1 MRYVS
6 KAKLSIISALSWLG
20 GKSFDE
26 RSDGVVND
34 ADSNVV
40 VAAASV
46 TPETQASTIVNTTY
60 QPMRKYSTYIKNNT
74 KIPKGAR

>member
-26 RSDGVVND
+26 RSDGVGND
-34 ADSNVV
+34 DGDAPKPKVKKSKD
-40 VAAASV
+40 
-46 TPETQASTIVNTTY
+46 I
-60 QPMRKYSTYIKNNT
+60 T
-74 KIPKGAR
+74 KAIIRF